1 MSKIKIALFID
12 TYYPMIDGV
21 VNVVDNY
28 AHILNKKDDVDV
40 MVFCP
45 TMDKNYVD
53 NFEYKV
59 VRCKSKKVFFLD
71 YNLPTPNVDKKFK
84 KALCEFNPDIVHIHS
99 PFGVGKMA
107 FRYAKKHNKV
117 AIATFHSQFKKDIY
131 KVTKSKLI
139 TNIVLKKIMKTFNMA
154 DEGWA
159 VNQEVEKLFKQYGY
173 VGKSIVMNNAT
184 NLVPIEDDCQELDKK
199 YNLKRNEKVFL
210 FLGRINLVKNLLFI
224 VDALVQYNQLNPNFK
239 MLFVGDGQDR
249 SILEKYIEKSG
260 IKDKIIMCGKVTDD
274 YLKSQY
280 YKRADLF
287 LFPSLYDSSSIVQ
300 IEAASQRTP
309 TLFIE
314 GAVTA
319 GTVTPEVNGFVADN
333 DAKKYA
339 QKMFDITSNDKI
351 LLQVGQKAFEDLY
364 VPWDKAVD
372 KAYERYKSLLET
384 KNSL

>member
-28 AHILNKKDDVDV
+28 ARILNKKDDVVV

-107 FRYAKKHNKV
+107 FKYAKKNNKI
-117 AIATFHSQFKKDIY
+117 AIATFHSQFEKDIY

-139 TNIVLKKIMKTFNMA
+139 TKIVLNKIMKTFNKA

-159 VNQEVEKLFKQYGY
+159 VNQEVEKLYRQYGF
-173 VGKSIVMNNAT
+173 VGKSIVMNNGT
-184 NLVPIEDDCQELDKK
+184 NLVPIDDDCKELDQKYDIKK
-199 YNLKRNEKVFL
+199 GEKVFL

-224 VDALVQYNQLNPNFK
+224 VDALVQFNQLNPNFK

-300 IEAASQRTP
+300 IEAASQMTP

>member
-28 AHILNKKDDVDV
+28 ARLLNKKADVDV
-40 MVFCP
+40 AVFCP
-45 TMDKNYVD
+45 VMDKNYKD

-59 VRCKSKKVFFLD
+59 VRCKSKKLFFLD
-71 YNLPTPNVDKKFK
+71 YNLPTPNIDKKFK
-84 KALCEFNPDIVHIHS
+84 KAICDFNPDIVHIHS

-107 FRYAKKHNKV
+107 LKYAKKYNKV

-249 SILEKYIEKSG
+249 SILEKYIDKSG

-333 DAKKYA
+333 DAQKYA

>member
-21 VNVVDNY
+21 INVVDNY
-28 AHILNKKDDVDV
+28 ARLLNKKADVDV
-40 MVFCP
+40 AVFCP
-45 TMDKNYVD
+45 IMDKNYKD

-59 VRCKSKKVFFLD
+59 VRCKSKKLFFLD
-71 YNLPTPNVDKKFK
+71 YNLPTPNIDKKFK
-84 KALCEFNPDIVHIHS
+84 KAICDFNPDIVHIHS

-107 FRYAKKHNKV
+107 LKYAKKHNKV

-159 VNQEVEKLFKQYGY
+159 VNQEVEKLYRQYGFA
-173 VGKSIVMNNAT
+173 GKSIVMNNGT
-184 NLVPIEDDCQELDKK
+184 NLVPIDDDCKELDQKYDIKK
-199 YNLKRNEKVFL
+199 GEKVFL

-339 QKMFDITSNDKI
+339 QKMFDITSNDKR

-372 KAYERYKSLLET
+372 KAYERYKSLLKT

>member
-21 VNVVDNY
+21 INVVDNY
-28 AHILNKKDDVDV
+28 ARLLNKKADVDV
-40 MVFCP
+40 AVFCP
-45 TMDKNYVD
+45 VMDKNYKD

-59 VRCKSKKVFFLD
+59 VRCKSKKLFFLD
-71 YNLPTPNVDKKFK
+71 YNLQTPNIDKKFK
-84 KALCEFNPDIVHIHS
+84 KAICDFNPDIVHIHS

-107 FRYAKKHNKV
+107 LKYAKKHNKV

-199 YNLKRNEKVFL
+199 YNLKCNEKLFL

-351 LLQVGQKAFEDLY
+351 LLQIGQKAFEDLY

-372 KAYERYKSLLET
+372 KAYERYKSLLKT

>member
-21 VNVVDNY
+21 INVVDNY
-28 AHILNKKDDVDV
+28 ARLLNKKDDVDV
-40 MVFCP
+40 AVFCP
-45 TMDKNYVD
+45 VMDKNYKD

-59 VRCKSKKVFFLD
+59 VRCKSKKLFFLD
-71 YNLPTPNVDKKFK
+71 YNLPTPNIDKKFK
-84 KALCEFNPDIVHIHS
+84 KAICDFNPDIVHIHS

-107 FRYAKKHNKV
+107 LKYAKKHNKV

-159 VNQEVEKLFKQYGY
+159 VNQEVEKLYRQYGF
-173 VGKSIVMNNAT
+173 VGKSIVMNNGT
-184 NLVPIEDDCQELDKK
+184 NLVPIDDDCKELDQKYDIKK
-199 YNLKRNEKVFL
+199 GEKVFL

-372 KAYERYKSLLET
+372 KAYKRYKSLLET